1 MDKNGKSRHSV
12 WLSDEVWQ
20 EVDAF
25 YKLDNCPTRNEFVEK
40 ALRQYCGRLH
50 AERTSAYLSHA
61 LQEMLEGTLGVFGDR
76 LGKLLFK
83 LVVEHNMTNHLLGGD
98 IDMTRD
104 EYRQRWSANTE
115 KTYSVGEIV
124 PIAPDFVGYNLA
136 AEGYMLQVNRFE
148 IVDYRAYTSA
158 LQYDGTDRSRIP
170 DKIALVSV
178 TVSQQNSS
186 AEGFPL
192 TELSLYT
199 TDMLMNMDWDLL
211 GVVNPILDG
220 ATGIRLQDGASCDIL
235 LPFDLYRYR
244 FTSSEWNGLEQSSIW
259 LQVTNYPT
267 RKIIQVNI
275 GEE

>member
-50 AERTSAYLSHA
+50 AERTSAYLPHA

-104 EYRQRWSANTE
+104 EYNKMR
-115 KTYSVGEIV
+115 G
-124 PIAPDFVGYNLA
+124 
-136 AEGYMLQVNRFE
+136 
-148 IVDYRAYTSA
+148 
-158 LQYDGTDRSRIP
+158 
-170 DKIALVSV
+170 
-178 TVSQQNSS
+178 TVSGRWRVRMAAS
-186 AEGFPL
+186 
-192 TELSLYT
+192 
-199 TDMLMNMDWDLL
+199 LL
-211 GVVNPILDG
+211 GM
-220 ATGIRLQDGASCDIL
+220 CCY
-235 LPFDLYRYR
+235 F
-244 FTSSEWNGLEQSSIW
+244 
-259 LQVTNYPT
+259 T
-267 RKIIQVNI
+267 RKSNRWH
-275 GEE
+275 G

>member
-50 AERTSAYLSHA
+50 AERTSAYLPRA

-104 EYRQRWSANTE
+104 EY
-115 KTYSVGEIV
+115 KIG
-124 PIAPDFVGYNLA
+124 
-136 AEGYMLQVNRFE
+136 
-148 IVDYRAYTSA
+148 RAH
-158 LQYDGTDRSRIP
+158 
-170 DKIALVSV
+170 V
-178 TVSQQNSS
+178 
-186 AEGFPL
+186 
-192 TELSLYT
+192 
-199 TDMLMNMDWDLL
+199 
-211 GVVNPILDG
+211 
-220 ATGIRLQDGASCDIL
+220 
-235 LPFDLYRYR
+235 
-244 FTSSEWNGLEQSSIW
+244 
-259 LQVTNYPT
+259 
-267 RKIIQVNI
+267 
-275 GEE
+275 